1 MKFHVERDA
10 LKNLLTGTSRIIET
24 RNTIPILGNVLLRA
38 ADGRLT
44 VKGTNLDQEFA
55 GSVPAEIEVPGETT
69 VAGLTLDGLVKK
81 FAAGAAIAMA
91 KKDSQLEV
99 RSGRSR
105 FMLQTLPV
113 SDFPVLDTGDLSHSF
128 EISAGDLKALI
139 DPAAIAMS
147 TEEGRYYLN
156 GIFLQYRESG
166 VLRVVATDGHR
177 LVRTEMDAPEGSAG
191 MPSIII
197 PRQAIIDSIQKW
209 GLKADV
215 IIKVSLSDNKVK
227 FETPDGVLTSKV
239 IDGTFPDYE
248 RVIPRNNDKRV
259 IVETDAIAGA
269 IDRVSTLS
277 EGRGRATKLSLTAG
291 KLVFS
296 VTNPD
301 AGSATEEV
309 DVEYDSA
316 PMDVGFNSKYLGDIF
331 AQLKDNDTAIIS
343 LESPGAPALIQSREG
358 SRELFVL
365 MPLRI

>member
-10 LKNLLTGTSRIIET
+10 LKNLLTGTTRIIEK
-24 RNTIPILGNVLLRA
+24 RNTIPILGHVLLRA
-38 ADGRLT
+38 VEGRLT

-55 GSVPAEIEVPGETT
+55 GSIPADIDVPGETT
-69 VAGLTLDGLVKK
+69 VAGHTLDGLVKK
-81 FAAGAAIAMA
+81 FGDGASISMT
-91 KKDSQLEV
+91 KKESQLEV

-105 FMLQTLPV
+105 FMLQTLPA
-113 SDFPVLDTGDLSHSF
+113 SDFPILDAGDLSHSF
-128 EISAGDLKALI
+128 DISAGDLKTLI
-139 DPAAIAMS
+139 EPAVMAMS
-147 TEEGRYYLN
+147 TEETRYYLN
-156 GIFLQYRESG
+156 GVFLQRVEG
-166 VLRVVATDGHR
+166 GLRVVATDGHR
-177 LVRTEMDAPEGSAG
+177 LVRTEMDAPDGTTG

-197 PRQAIIDSIQKW
+197 PRTAIVDSIQKW

-215 IIKVSLSDNKVK
+215 IIKVSLSDRKVR

-248 RVIPRNNDKRV
+248 RVIPRNNDKRL
-259 IVETDAIAGA
+259 IVETDAFASA
-269 IDRVSTLS
+269 VDRVSTLLS
-277 EGRGRATKLSLTAG
+277 GDRGRATKLSLTAG

-309 DVEYDSA
+309 DVDYDSA
-316 PMDVGFNSKYLGDIF
+316 PMDVGFNSKYLGEIF
-331 AQLKDNDTAIIS
+331 GQLKDSDTAIIS

>member
-10 LKNLLTGTSRIIET
+10 LKNLLAGTSRIIEA

-38 ADGRLT
+38 ADGKLT

-105 FMLQTLPV
+105 FMLQTLPA
-113 SDFPVLDTGDLSHSF
+113 SDFPILDTGDLSHSF

-139 DPAAIAMS
+139 DPAAMAMS

-156 GIFLQYRESG
+156 GIFLQCTGSG
-166 VLRVVATDGHR
+166 LRVVATDGHR
-177 LVRTEMDAPEGSAG
+177 LVRTEMDAPEGSTG

-197 PRQAIIDSIQKW
+197 PRSAIIDSIQKW

-215 IIKVSLSDNKVK
+215 IIKVSLSDRKVK

-269 IDRVSTLS
+269 IDRVSTLN

-316 PMDVGFNSKYLGDIF
+316 PMDVGFNSKYLGEIF
-331 AQLKDNDTAIIS
+331 AQLKNKDTAIIS
-343 LESPGAPALIQSREG
+343 LESPGAPALIQSRED
-358 SRELFVL
+358 SRDLFVL